1 MLTTYVVS
9 QIEEHAMWQSQE
21 PRSKLCRLRGVT
33 LISALLSAAFL
44 GVASLATASPAWA
57 IFDGGGGGNEHQN
70 DWNADHNDIYQVQ
83 RGDLVC
89 DSREACGGPAAIP
102 MNRPGYWYLPGGLY
116 TLHRFVPAA
125 DAPYAAYHPRH
136 HHHKHPLN
144 H

>member
-1 MLTTYVVS
+1 
-9 QIEEHAMWQSQE
+9 MWQSQE
-21 PRSKLCRLRGVT
+21 PRSKLCRLRGVA
-33 LISALLSAAFL
+33 LISALLSATFL

-89 DSREACGGPAAIP
+89 ESREACGGPAAIP

>member
-1 MLTTYVVS
+1 MG
-9 QIEEHAMWQSQE
+9 A
-21 PRSKLCRLRGVT
+21 
-33 LISALLSAAFL
+33 
-44 GVASLATASPAWA
+44 ASLVTSSPAWA
-57 IFDGGGGGNEHQN
+57 MFDGGGGGNEHQN

-116 TLHRFVPAA
+116 TQHRYLPAP
-125 DAPYAAYHPRH
+125 DAPYAAYQPRH
-136 HHHKHPLN
+136 HHFHKHHLA